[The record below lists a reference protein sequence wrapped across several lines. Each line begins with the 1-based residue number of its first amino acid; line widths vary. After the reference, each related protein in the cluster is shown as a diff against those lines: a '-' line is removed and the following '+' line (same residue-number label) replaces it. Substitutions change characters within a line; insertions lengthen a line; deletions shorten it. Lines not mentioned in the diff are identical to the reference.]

1 MTKIA
6 ENTRPEFQEDMLEII
21 FAHRNKA
28 YGAYQLRRS
37 YDRNLAYAL
46 GGAIV
51 IIALLAFLP
60 RILKEAG
67 SLVISPNIIET
78 TVTLTP
84 KKEQPIPE
92 KEKFTPPL
100 QEVKQAAGP
109 TRPTIRFTPPI
120 IVSNEAAPDDPNQMN
135 MNQLDS
141 MNIQVG
147 KSTSAGD
154 PTGDPGDFKDP
165 DPGVF
170 GTPEKPIDM
179 DETFSPIDIQKLPAF
194 PGGEAAMMEYLRN
207 EIVYPAIA
215 RENNIQGTVALSFII
230 GKDGNISDIKIIKE
244 PGGGCGQEAVRVV
257 QSMPNWTPG
266 EANGNPVKVRFT
278 LPVRFR
284 LQ

>member
-1 MTKIA
+1 MSKIT

-37 YDRNLAYAL
+37 YDRYLAYAL
-46 GGAIV
+46 GSAILV
-51 IIALLAFLP
+51 IVLLALLPKL
-60 RILKEAG
+60 LQGAG
-67 SLVISPNIIET
+67 SMVNIPKNDGT
-78 TVTLTP
+78 TIFTRPSNPTP
-84 KKEQPIPE
+84 PPE
-92 KEKFTPPL
+92 KKQFTPPPT
-100 QEVKQAAGP
+100 QVKQAAGP
-109 TRPTIRFTPPI
+109 TRPTIRFTPPV
-120 IVSNEAAPDDPNQMN
+120 IVPNEAAPTDPNQLN

-141 MNIQVG
+141 MNIQIG

-165 DPGVF
+165 DPGSA
-170 GTPEKPIDM
+170 GGPPKNEGEEEPLN
-179 DETFSPIDIQKLPAF
+179 TFDLQKMPAF
-194 PGGEAAMMEYLRN
+194 PGGDAAMMEYLRN

-215 RENNIQGTVALSFII
+215 RESNIQGTVALSFIV
-230 GKDGNISDIKIIKE
+230 GRDGSITDIHIIKE
-244 PGGGCGQEAVRVV
+244 PGGGCGREAVRVV
-257 QSMPNWTPG
+257 QSMPKWTPG